1 MNIEKLFVEATR
13 AQYRFE
19 TNIGL
24 LTVEDLW
31 KLPLT
36 SATKA
41 NLDDVAIKLS
51 RELKATD
58 ESFVAQ
64 KSVKNT
70 VLENKL
76 EIVKYVIQVR
86 QEENAAK
93 LAEANKAAQREKL
106 KELIAKKE
114 DESLSSLSL
123 DELKAMAASL

>member
-19 TNIGL
+19 TKVGL
-24 LTVEDLW
+24 VTEEDLW
-31 KLPLT
+31 NLPLT
-36 SATKA
+36 STTKA

-58 ESFVAQ
+58 ESFVAR

-70 VLENKL
+70 ELENKL

-123 DELKAMAASL
+123 DELKAMAVSL

>member
-36 SATKA
+36 SATKV

-70 VLENKL
+70 ELENKL

-114 DESLSSLSL
+114 GESLEALSL
-123 DELKAMAASL
+123 DELRAMAAGL

>member
-19 TNIGL
+19 TKVGL
-24 LTVEDLW
+24 VTVEDLW
-31 KLPLT
+31 NLPLT

-51 RELKATD
+51 RELKATG

-70 VLENKL
+70 ELENKL